1 MWVEYLGMRKV
12 RSASLRGG
20 NLHGVVRGMRLLV
33 SDFPWTSQ
41 FIHFRCLPLDAWNVA
56 SDQLEWTQ
64 LQMYPSSDGRW
75 PQHTVSCLTVVHGHK
90 CHRKTPSL
98 HHTIMHK
105 ALNRWCERPTNFY
118 KWHGWWWLNDDDYAD
133 DGVVL
138 LITIQAINC
147 RTGERLIMHAQ

>member
-1 MWVEYLGMRKV
+1 VAHHVWCEWNTWVCVKCEV
-12 RSASLRGG
+12 RVCEVVICMVSCEVCGYWSATSREPRSLYIFAVCRWT
-20 NLHGVVRGMRLLV
+20 RGM
-33 SDFPWTSQ
+33 
-41 FIHFRCLPLDAWNVA
+41 LPAA
-56 SDQLEWTQ
+56 SWSER
-64 LQMYPSSDGRW
+64 SDGRW
-75 PQHTVSCLTVVHGHK
+75 PQHTVSSLTVVHGHK